1 MNNMGINNN
10 MNNNMII
17 PNNNMIMPNQI
28 SGLNI
33 MDMNNYEN
41 DWLAGYNEA
50 MIEIDKIESNEI
62 KVTFKTTQEV
72 RTNIVFKKGTTIDEM
87 IKKYL
92 YEVNKPELIKQKE
105 KGVVFLYNAKKLEL
119 GNKTKIEDLFPCNS
133 NPEIIV
139 NDIHNLIKG

>member
-1 MNNMGINNN
+1 